1 MLTICCDIFY
11 GKRKLEKSGTIKTQ
25 NYTEN
30 ANLIMSEKNCS
41 YHEFIV
47 IPILIAYMNIK
58 PANED
63 QNVVC
68 SYNCICSALQ
78 LIANKHLLCV
88 YRV

>member
-1 MLTICCDIFY
+1 M
-11 GKRKLEKSGTIKTQ
+11 EKKWKKTGTIKTQ

-30 ANLIMSEKNCS
+30 ANLSLYLLLCPKKNCS

-58 PANED
+58 LANED

>member
-1 MLTICCDIFY
+1 MEKENWKKVEQSKHRTIRKMLILLCP
-11 GKRKLEKSGTIKTQ
+11 K
-25 NYTEN
+25 
-30 ANLIMSEKNCS
+30 KNCS

-58 PANED
+58 LANED

-78 LIANKHLLCV
+78 LIANKHLLSV